1 MEEVNMHE
9 LKRQREALAE
19 AHERS
24 MTELRERMLLERDR
38 VVEREREAA
47 SLSLPCAAH
56 VSKCDAVFGVF
67 ACCEVD

>member
-1 MEEVNMHE
+1 MHE

-47 SLSLPCAAH
+47 SLSLPFAAH
-56 VSKCDAVFGVF
+56 VSK
-67 ACCEVD
+67 